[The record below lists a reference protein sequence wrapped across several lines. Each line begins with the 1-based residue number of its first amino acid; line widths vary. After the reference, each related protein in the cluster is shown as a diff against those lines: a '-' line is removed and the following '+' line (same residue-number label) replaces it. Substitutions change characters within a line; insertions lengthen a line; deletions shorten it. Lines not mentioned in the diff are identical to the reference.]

1 MAPRPR
7 KHERHLP
14 ANMQFKHGAY
24 YFVRANKWH
33 PLGKEYG
40 PALVK
45 YSELVGVP
53 QIVRTV
59 RDALLAY
66 IEHAKTRAEPIA
78 PATAEGYRYSM
89 ANLCAVFGKMAL
101 ADLTQPMVYRYVT
114 EAGTVQANRDKALL
128 SAAYSYARN
137 LGALTGPDPT
147 KGLEARNPERPRERY
162 VTDGEFGAL
171 VAPETKPKARPKKI
185 KLIARFV
192 ALTGMRISDA
202 CQVRMTDM
210 DDEGIHY
217 TQGKTGKRLV
227 VLWSEELREVVRQ
240 ARTQKPR
247 TFGKVWLFE
256 SKPRGKHAGKP
267 IGPYTPS
274 GLRALWR
281 PVRAKAGLSDVRL
294 HDLRAK
300 ASSDADTQGEAQAL
314 MGHADGKVT
323 ARHYRRKP
331 VRVKPAR

>member
-1 MAPRPR
+1 
-7 KHERHLP
+7 
-14 ANMQFKHGAY
+14 MQFKHGAY

-53 QIVRTV
+53 QVVRTV
-59 RDALLAY
+59 RDALLSY
-66 IEHAKTRAEPIA
+66 IEHAKTRPEPIA
-78 PATAEGYRYSM
+78 PATVEGYTYSM
-89 ANLCAVFGKMAL
+89 GNLCEVFGKMAL
-101 ADLTQPMVYRYVT
+101 ADIDQPMVYRYVT
-114 EAGTVQANRDKALL
+114 EKGTVQANRDKALL
-128 SAAYSYARN
+128 SAAFSYAKN
-137 LGALTGPDPT
+137 MGAFKGDDPT
-147 KGLEARNPERPRERY
+147 KGLEARNPEKPRKRY
-162 VTDGEFGAL
+162 VEDAELTAL
-171 VAPETKPKARPKKI
+171 VNAASPKVAT
-185 KLIARFV
+185 IARFIHLMGV
-192 ALTGMRISDA
+192 RQSDA
-202 CQVRMTDM
+202 LRVKMADI
-210 DDEGIHY
+210 DDEGVHY
-217 TQGKTGKRLV
+217 TQGKTGTRLV
-227 VLWSEELREVVRQ
+227 VVWSEELREVVEQ
-240 ARTQKPR
+240 ARTLWR
-247 TFGKVWLFE
+247 RFGRVWLFE

-274 GLRALWR
+274 GLRSLWR
-281 PVRAKAGLSDVRL
+281 PVRAKAGLTDVRL